1 MIRSASWPAANNYA
15 NSMNSGLSTSKIV
28 FIGAGRLATGLSLA
42 LHANGIA
49 VQAITSRNRDK
60 SQALAS
66 RIPGCSTIGMQ
77 AAVDLGD
84 LVFIAVPDDAI
95 ASVAAQLRWRP
106 GQSAVHCSGATEI
119 AVLSPALEAGAA
131 IGGFHPLQTFTDP
144 EVALATLPG
153 CTVALEAEPE
163 LFSTLEHLA
172 KAIGCRPFAL
182 PKGARARYH
191 ATGSYGAQFINALLL
206 EASAVWESFGKDREA
221 AVRALLP
228 LLKGTIAAI
237 EHDGLAHGLAGP
249 VSRGDAGTV
258 RRQLEGIAQVGD
270 AQVALFR
277 QLTRLT
283 LPLAIERGSLSA
295 VQIEALRTLLED
307 KD

>member
-1 MIRSASWPAANNYA
+1 MGNR
-15 NSMNSGLSTSKIV
+15 LSTGNIV

-49 VQAITSRNRDK
+49 VQAVASRNGDK
-60 SQALAS
+60 SRALAS
-66 RIPGCSTIGMQ
+66 RIPGCKAPALQ

-84 LVFIAVPDDAI
+84 LVLVAVPDDAI
-95 ASVAAQLRWRP
+95 AAVAAQLRWRQ
-106 GQSAVHCSGATEI
+106 GQYVVHCSGATDI

-153 CTVALEAEPE
+153 CTVALEAEPA
-163 LFSTLEHLA
+163 LFSILEHLA
-172 KAIGCRPFAL
+172 HAIGCRPFAL

-191 ATGSYGAQFINALLL
+191 ATGSYAAQFINALLL
-206 EASAVWESFGKDREA
+206 EASTVWESFGKDREA

-237 EHDGLAHGLAGP
+237 EHDGLARGLAGP
-249 VSRGDAGTV
+249 VSRGDAGTI
-258 RRQLEGIAQVGD
+258 RRQLEGIAQVGESH
-270 AQVALFR
+270 VALFR
-277 QLTRLT
+277 ELTRLT
-283 LPLAIERGSLSA
+283 LPLAIERGSLNA
-295 VQIEALRTLLED
+295 AQIEALRALLGTGSAAESA
-307 KD
+307 

>member
-1 MIRSASWPAANNYA
+1 
-15 NSMNSGLSTSKIV
+15 MNSGSSTGKIV

-49 VQAITSRNRDK
+49 VLAVASRSGDR
-60 SQALAS
+60 SRALAS
-66 RIPGCSTIGMQ
+66 RIAGCSAVAMQ

-95 ASVAAQLRWRP
+95 ASVTAQVRWRP
-106 GQSAVHCSGATEI
+106 GQSVVHCSGATEI
-119 AVLSPALEAGAA
+119 AVLSPALAAGAA

-144 EVALATLPG
+144 AAALATLPG
-153 CTVALEAEPE
+153 CTIALEAEPA
-163 LFSTLEHLA
+163 LFSTLERLA

-206 EASAVWESFGKDREA
+206 EASAVWESFGMDREA

-258 RRQLEGIAQVGD
+258 RRQLQGIAQVGE
-270 AQVALFR
+270 AHVELFR
-277 QLTRLT
+277 ELTRLT

-295 VQIEALRTLLED
+295 AQIGALRALLEG
-307 KD
+307 KT